1 MKLVRQERPILIRFT
16 SIFILLGSLFTLS
29 KPAAAEPDGFL
40 GIDLVFHWH
49 GGSSTIDGNPVPND
63 VFGIQLSLIGAAD
76 HYGIITQIQ
85 LLTNLVDASEQYSG
99 KSDYLAQ
106 GEVDYLSYASINIQY
121 SVWRNAHL
129 NLLAGYGFGHLG
141 YLSQNFSKNPFTI
154 FLSPIGSIWW
164 FISSRFATFVEAELP
179 LGTYRRNASRLWHFR
194 FKNEVIF
201 EPKGTVANPRA
212 PSVFLSLGWGLD
224 YIDIITRD
232 RGQNTKAILVRPYL
246 RFTYLY

>member
-1 MKLVRQERPILIRFT
+1 MNMVKRGKTILIKFT
-16 SIFILLGSLFTLS
+16 SIFILLGSLFTFL

-49 GGSSTIDGNPVPND
+49 GGSSMIDENRVPND

-76 HYGIITQIQ
+76 HYNIVTQIQ
-85 LLTNLVDASEQYSG
+85 LVTNLVDASEQYRG
-99 KSDYLAQ
+99 RSDYLAL

-121 SVWRNAHL
+121 SVWRNDHL
-129 NLLAGYGFGHLG
+129 NLLAGYGLGHLG
-141 YLSQNFSKNPFTI
+141 YLSQNFSQNPFTI

-164 FISSRFATFVEAELP
+164 FISSRFATFIEAELP
-179 LGTYRRNASRLWHFR
+179 MGTYRRNASRLWHFR
-194 FKNEVIF
+194 FKNEVVF
-201 EPKGTVANPRA
+201 EPKGTVTNPRA
-212 PSVFLSLGWGLD
+212 TSVFLALGWQFD

-232 RGQNTKAILVRPYL
+232 LGQNAEAFLVRPYL